1 MTEIS
6 QLAEAPRDSII
17 LIEDIDCALPPRE
30 DNEPGKNADKQ
41 GPKPLDE
48 AAVMRMMYG
57 ARPDRSSVTLSG
69 LLNAID
75 GVGAQEGRILFMTTN
90 YPERLDGA
98 LTRPGRVD
106 ASFRLGYASK
116 SGAGELFDQ
125 FFEAATISEFDPFV
139 LAEARAAFLAE
150 VEDHVHSFAKLQGA
164 LMKARDEPHLAAG
177 EMRKLLATTAAGAG
191 AVPNS
196 TPLENGLM
204 NGSK

>member
-1 MTEIS
+1 
-6 QLAEAPRDSII
+6 
-17 LIEDIDCALPPRE
+17 
-30 DNEPGKNADKQ
+30 
-41 GPKPLDE
+41 
-48 AAVMRMMYG
+48 MRMMYG
-57 ARPDRSSVTLSG
+57 ARPDGSSVTLSG

-106 ASFRLGYASK
+106 VSFRLGNASK

-125 FFEAATISEFDPFV
+125 FFEAATFSEFDP
-139 LAEARAAFLAE
+139 LLLTEARAAFLAE
-150 VEDHVHSFAKLQGA
+150 VQDHVHSFAKLQGV
-164 LMKARDEPHLAAG
+164 LMKARDEPQLAAG
-177 EMRKLLATTAAGAG
+177 EMRKLLAATAAGSN
-191 AVPNS
+191 AVPHS